1 MDPKE
6 LRGLYEAYSE
16 VYVPQEVDEEYI
28 DEAEG
33 SYGQTPKARAAMGK
47 VAIARRE
54 KPASEYSQKGEKTR
68 KVKEIEKH
76 TRRIDNGPDAGNR
89 GKKST
94 TPRWSGYAGASG
106 RGKMDQDAR
115 DYARERDV
123 EYSGGENKSGSGTV
137 TKNPK
142 KLRKQKAMG
151 EDLTVDVKE
160 DVSALLNGEDLT
172 EDFKFKA
179 ATIFE
184 AAVKAKVIEELEK
197 YEQIYQDRLNEEIEE
212 IKESLETRVEAHL
225 DYVSDQWLVENQLAV
240 DNGLRSELSEEFIL
254 GIKNVFESC
263 YVDIPEDKYDI
274 LGEMS
279 ERLDQMEEKLNEQ
292 IEVNVELN
300 SAIGEFIKD
309 GIIAEVSEGLAQT
322 QKEKLASLAE
332 GVEFISEES
341 YREKIEMIKES
352 YFHKSPSSY
361 AEDLVEQTQ
370 TINVEGPMA
379 AYAAALSKWSK

>member
-1 MDPKE
+1 MSDNTFEILSEEPVTANAKPAEKMPRIVNTNPGQSGSAEDLGGPLTKPSPDTEPTPGKSASAKAKKLSNRVTQGAGAADAMPTLQGSAPGQKGMKEEEEMDEDQVLAEKSECEDEYEGEEKE
-6 LRGLYEAYSE
+6 SKKASKKMKEDL
-16 VYVPQEVDEEYI
+16 EVDV
-28 DEAEG
+28 
-33 SYGQTPKARAAMGK
+33 R
-47 VAIARRE
+47 
-54 KPASEYSQKGEKTR
+54 
-68 KVKEIEKH
+68 
-76 TRRIDNGPDAGNR
+76 
-89 GKKST
+89 
-94 TPRWSGYAGASG
+94 
-106 RGKMDQDAR
+106 
-115 DYARERDV
+115 
-123 EYSGGENKSGSGTV
+123 
-137 TKNPK
+137 
-142 KLRKQKAMG
+142 
-151 EDLTVDVKE
+151 E
-160 DVSALLNGEDLT
+160 DVAALLNGEDLT

-184 AAVKAKVIEELEK
+184 AAVKAKVVEELEK
-197 YEQIYQDRLNEEIEE
+197 YEQIYEMRLNEEIEE

-225 DYVSDQWLVENQLAV
+225 DYVSEQWLVENQLAV
-240 DNGLRSELSEEFIL
+240 DNGLRSELAEEFIL